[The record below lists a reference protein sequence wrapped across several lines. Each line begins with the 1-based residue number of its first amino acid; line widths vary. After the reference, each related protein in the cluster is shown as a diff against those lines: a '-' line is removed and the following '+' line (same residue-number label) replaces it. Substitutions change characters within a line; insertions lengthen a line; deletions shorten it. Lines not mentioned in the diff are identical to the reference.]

1 MTTSPPHPSP
11 LEPVRRLAIP
21 PDLPDEALF
30 RCEWLICN
38 GLGGYAAGTV
48 GGAPT
53 RRYHGYLI
61 AALPN
66 PAGRVMMLSSLVERV
81 RLADGRRADL
91 GWVGPTFAT
100 GAPDTQRAARIPLV
114 AFQLELGLPVW
125 RFSGHGVTIER
136 RVVLSYGHNTTVVV
150 YRLLDGGPVR
160 LELRPALQFRGHDE
174 PVSTAIPEAY
184 PLHAIGAR
192 IELTAPSPL
201 PPLRLHPAG
210 PRASFVIEP
219 MAVPDLA
226 YATEESRGYASRG
239 RLYSPGRFR
248 VELPSGGEAA
258 LVASTEPWETILPI
272 SAREALDAEIERR
285 HRLLEAA
292 PLAARRGPAA
302 ELVLAAD
309 AFVIRPAGRHED
321 HVRARIAGDEAWTV
335 IAGYHWFTDWGR
347 DTMISLEGL
356 TLATGRIAEAGS
368 ILRMFA
374 HHVRDGLVP
383 NLFPEGANAGL
394 YHTADATLWF
404 FHAIDRY
411 VRASR
416 DERTLRQLLPLLVE
430 IVDHHLR
437 GTRFGI
443 QVDPRDG
450 LLHQGADG
458 YQLTW
463 MDAKAGDWVVTPRRG
478 KAVEI
483 NALWYNALRLLQGW
497 LVDAGDGSGAERVQR
512 AAERVHDA
520 FNRRFWNAA
529 SGHLFDVVDGEHG
542 DDPACRPNQLF
553 AISLPHAVLAPPRF
567 HPVLDAVERELLTPV
582 GLRSLSP
589 RHPDYK
595 RTYRGDL
602 LTRDAAYHQGTAWS
616 WLIGP
621 YVDAVLRVHDGDV
634 GRARPVMDGLIAHL
648 GESCIGF
655 VGEVFDAEPPYT
667 PGGCVAQAWG
677 VAELLRCL
685 LRTVRSPGEELIP
698 SVRLLP

>member
-1 MTTSPPHPSP
+1 MTPDPPVFDDTM
-11 LEPVRRLAIP
+11 LRR
-21 PDLPDEALF
+21 
-30 RCEWLICN
+30 EWLVCN
-38 GLGGYAAGTV
+38 GLGGYASGTV

-66 PAGRVMMLSSLVERV
+66 PAGRVMMLNALVARV
-81 RLADGRRADL
+81 RLADGRRLDVGWDGPAFAGGPRDL
-91 GWVGPTFAT
+91 RRGGCL
-100 GAPDTQRAARIPLV
+100 PLV
-114 AFQLELGLPVW
+114 EFHVELGLPVW
-125 RFSGHGVTIER
+125 RYAGAGVTLER
-136 RVVLSYGHNTTVVV
+136 RLVLSYGHNTTVVIH
-150 YRLLDGGPVR
+150 RLLDGGPLR

-184 PLHAIGAR
+184 PLHAFGAR
-192 IELTAPSPL
+192 IELTAPAPL
-201 PPLRLHPAG
+201 PAVKLHLAG
-210 PRASFVIEP
+210 ERTSFVIEP
-219 MAVPDLA
+219 RAVPDIA
-226 YATEESRGYASRG
+226 YVTEESRGYASRG
-239 RLYSPGRFR
+239 KLYSPGRFR
-248 VELPSGGEAA
+248 ADLAPGGEVA
-258 LVASTEPWETILPI
+258 LVASTESWDTVLAIT
-272 SAREALDAEIERR
+272 AREALAAETERR
-285 HRLLEAA
+285 NRLLDAA
-292 PLAARRGPAA
+292 SPAARSGPAA

-356 TLATGRIAEAGS
+356 TLATGRTAEAGS

-374 HHVRDGLVP
+374 HHLRDGLVP
-383 NLFPEGANAGL
+383 NLFPEGASEGL

-411 VRASR
+411 LRASGDR
-416 DERTLRQLLPLLVE
+416 RTLAQLLPALVE
-430 IVDHHLR
+430 VIDRHLA

-443 QVDPRDG
+443 RVDPADG

-458 YQLTW
+458 YALTW

-483 NALWYNALRLLQGW
+483 NALWYHALRLIQGW
-497 LVDAGDGSGAERVQR
+497 LDDAGDRAGAARMREAADR
-512 AAERVHDA
+512 AHAA
-520 FNRRFWNAA
+520 FNRRFWNPAL
-529 SGHLFDVVDGEHG
+529 GHLHDVVDGELG

-553 AISLPHAVLAPPRF
+553 AISLPHAVLAEPHWR
-567 HPVLDAVERELLTPV
+567 PVLDTVDRELLTPV

-589 RHPDYK
+589 HHPDYK
-595 RTYRGDL
+595 PSYRGDL
-602 LTRDAAYHQGTAWS
+602 MTRDAAYHQGTVWS

-621 YVDAVLRVHDGDV
+621 YVDAVLRVRGDV
-634 GRARPVMDGLIAHL
+634 EGARRALDGLIAHL
-648 GESCIGF
+648 RENCIGF
-655 VGEVFDAEPPYT
+655 VGEVFDAERPFA

-685 LRTVRSPGEELIP
+685 LRTEREGA
-698 SVRLLP
+698 